1 MAQMNPVVR
10 DPLFQLNLVLW
21 LAQPLPKIEGQPLSV
36 LSPNPILHQ
45 HGFRV
50 YAVAPKLP
58 LPERLVLKARQ
69 SGIPIQPSGRP
80 DVVLQK
86 QNRAFSLVECK
97 ASSFK
102 PADSASKQARTFLL
116 MTHKDSAEVFGM
128 LPQQVSD
135 TALAYLLPEPHRK
148 ELQQT
153 LSELE
158 VELRQKG
165 FRTGSFTILGLNLQ
179 QQSSELRLIVDKE
192 GHKFFGI
199 PQGTHPVL
207 PIQPD
212 TDPRPLYFIP
222 YDPDVDQSQEER
234 QFCRRILCER
244 ILGAILGR
252 VGRTKTGS
260 TITVSID
267 ELLSDATLGM
277 FRLWRNRDSAKHLRD
292 ICRKIVR
299 SIGAATYDTR
309 FALDGQSRT
318 LSINL
323 TDTEWHEQLLRV
335 LERFSC
341 ESMSASP
348 EQQPELFE
356 EE

>member
-1 MAQMNPVVR
+1 MSCYRNKTERSLSWSAR
-10 DPLFQLNLVLW
+10 
-21 LAQPLPKIEGQPLSV
+21 LP
-36 LSPNPILHQ
+36 
-45 HGFRV
+45 R
-50 YAVAPKLP
+50 
-58 LPERLVLKARQ
+58 
-69 SGIPIQPSGRP
+69 
-80 DVVLQK
+80 
-86 QNRAFSLVECK
+86 
-97 ASSFK
+97 SS
-102 PADSASKQARTFLL
+102 
-116 MTHKDSAEVFGM
+116 
-128 LPQQVSD
+128 QQ
-135 TALAYLLPEPHRK
+135 
-148 ELQQT
+148 
-153 LSELE
+153 
-158 VELRQKG
+158 
-165 FRTGSFTILGLNLQ
+165 I
-179 QQSSELRLIVDKE
+179 
-192 GHKFFGI
+192 GI
-199 PQGTHPVL
+199 PQGTHTVL

-222 YDPDVDQSQEER
+222 YDPDIDQSQEER

-252 VGRTKTGS
+252 VGRTETGS

-277 FRLWRNRDSAKHLRD
+277 FRLWGNRDSAKHLRD

-299 SIGAATYDTR
+299 SIGAATHDTR

-323 TDTEWHEQLLRV
+323 TDAEWHEQLLRV

-356 EE
+356 EL